1 MNDGGRIFIST
12 GEVSGDLQ
20 GALLIEALKRQAVA
34 AGYYLEIIALGGDRM
49 AAAGAQ
55 LLGNTTA
62 IGSVG
67 IWESL
72 PYVWPTLNIQQKTKQ
87 YLRENPP
94 DLVVLLDYPGPNL
107 SIGAFLRRYLP
118 QVPIV
123 YYIAPQTWVWSA
135 RQRETA
141 RFVKITE
148 LLLAIF
154 PEEARYFAAHGAKVT
169 WVGHPLID
177 RMLTFPSRSQAR
189 TALGIDPGKK
199 AIALIPASRH
209 QELKYLMP
217 AIFAA
222 AKMIQ
227 SQLDVHFWIPLSREE
242 FREPI
247 QRAIGHYGLH
257 ATISSQTEEV
267 LAAADIAITK
277 SGTVNLEL
285 AFLDVPQVVIYRVS
299 PITALIAR
307 KLLNFSIPFM
317 SPPNLVAMKQIVPE
331 FLQEEATPEA
341 IFSAGMDLLV
351 NSVRCQQMLAD
362 YQQMRQS
369 LGESGVA
376 DRAASAIGQM
386 LSNQTKEVN
395 RINPLDKRSEN
406 K

>member
-1 MNDGGRIFIST
+1 MNNGRRIFIST

-20 GALLIEALKRQAVA
+20 GALLIEALQRQAVA
-34 AGYYLEIIALGGDRM
+34 AGYSFEIIALGGDRM

-72 PYVWPTLNIQQKTKQ
+72 PYVLPTFKIQQKTKK

-107 SIGAFLRRYLP
+107 SIGTFLRRYLP

-141 RFVKITE
+141 QIVKITD

-154 PEEARYFAAHGAKVT
+154 PEEARYFAEHGAHVT

-177 RMLTFPSRSQAR
+177 RMLIFPSRTQAR
-189 TALGIDPGKK
+189 TALGIDAEKK
-199 AIALIPASRH
+199 AIALIPASRS
-209 QELKYLMP
+209 QELKYLLP

-247 QRAIGHYGLH
+247 QRAIGHYGIH
-257 ATISSQTEEV
+257 ATISSKTEEV
-267 LAAADIAITK
+267 LASADLAITK

-285 AFLDVPQVVIYRVS
+285 ALLDVPQVVLYRVS
-299 PITALIAR
+299 QITGFIAR
-307 KLLNFSIPFM
+307 KLLKFSIPFM
-317 SPPNLVAMKQIVPE
+317 SPPNLVEMREIVPE

-341 IFSAGMDLLV
+341 IVSAGMDLLV
-351 NSVRCQQMLAD
+351 NPVRRQQIHSD

-369 LGESGVA
+369 LGEPGVA
-376 DRAASAIGQM
+376 DRGAIAIGG
-386 LSNQTKEVN
+386 L
-395 RINPLDKRSEN
+395 L
-406 K
+406 

>member
-1 MNDGGRIFIST
+1 MRIFIST

-34 AGYYLEIIALGGDRM
+34 AEYRVEIIALGGDRM
-49 AAAGAQ
+49 ASAGAQ
-55 LLGNTTA
+55 LLGNTMA

-72 PYVWPTLNIQQKTKQ
+72 PYVLPTFLLQRKTKQ
-87 YLRENPP
+87 YLRQHPP

-107 SIGAFLRRYLP
+107 SIGAFCRRYLP

-135 RQRETA
+135 RQRETEQ
-141 RFVKITE
+141 FVRITD
-148 LLLAIF
+148 LLLAVF

-177 RMLTFPSRSQAR
+177 RMQAFPRCSQAR

-199 AIALIPASRH
+199 AIALIPASRR

-217 AIFAA
+217 VMFAA

-227 SQLDVHFWIPLSREE
+227 SQLTDVHFWIPLSREG
-242 FREPI
+242 FREPME
-247 QRAIGHYGLH
+247 RAIGHYGLQ
-257 ATISSQTEEV
+257 ATISSQTKEV
-267 LAAADIAITK
+267 LAAADLAIAK

-285 AFLDVPQVVIYRVS
+285 ALLDVPQVVIYRVS
-299 PITALIAR
+299 PITGFIAR

-341 IFSAGMDLLV
+341 IFSAGMDLLA
-351 NSVRCQQMLAD
+351 NPVRQQMLAD

-369 LGESGVA
+369 LGEPGVA
-376 DRAASAIGQM
+376 DRAAIAILG
-386 LSNQTKEVN
+386 L
-395 RINPLDKRSEN
+395 L
-406 K
+406 

>member
-1 MNDGGRIFIST
+1 MRIFIST

-20 GALLIEALKRQAVA
+20 GALLIEALKLAVA
-34 AGYYLEIIALGGDRM
+34 AEYRLEIIALGGDRM
-49 AAAGAQ
+49 ASAGAQ

-72 PYVWPTLNIQQKTKQ
+72 PYVLPTFLLQQKAKQ
-87 YLRENPP
+87 YLRQNPP

-107 SIGAFLRRYLP
+107 SIGAFCRRYLP
-118 QVPIV
+118 QLPIV

-135 RQRETA
+135 HGYAYRKTA
-141 RFVKITE
+141 QIVKITD
-148 LLLAIF
+148 LLLAVF
-154 PEEARYFAAHGAKVT
+154 PEEGRYFAEHGAKVT

-177 RMLTFPSRSQAR
+177 RMETFPSRSQAR

-199 AIALIPASRH
+199 AIALIPASRR

-222 AKMIQ
+222 AKIIQ
-227 SQLDVHFWIPLSREE
+227 SQLPDVHFWIPLSREE

-247 QRAIGHYGLH
+247 QRAIGHYGLQ

-267 LAAADIAITK
+267 LAAADLAITK
-277 SGTVNLEL
+277 SGTVNLEIAL
-285 AFLDVPQVVIYRVS
+285 LDVPQVVIYRVS
-299 PITALIAR
+299 PITAFIAR
-307 KLLNFSIPFM
+307 KLLKFSIPFM
-317 SPPNLVAMKQIVPE
+317 SPPNLVDMKQIVPE

-341 IFSAGMDLLV
+341 IVSAGMDLLA
-351 NSVRCQQMLAD
+351 NPVRQQMLAD

-369 LGESGVA
+369 LGEPGVA
-376 DRAASAIGQM
+376 DRTAIAILG
-386 LSNQTKEVN
+386 L
-395 RINPLDKRSEN
+395 L
-406 K
+406 

>member
-1 MNDGGRIFIST
+1 MRIFIST

-20 GALLIEALKRQAVA
+20 GALLIEALQLAVA
-34 AGYYLEIIALGGDRM
+34 AEYRVEIIALGGDRM
-49 AAAGAQ
+49 ASAGAQ

-72 PYVWPTLNIQQKTKQ
+72 PYVLPTFLLQRKTKQ
-87 YLRENPP
+87 YLRQHPP
-94 DLVVLLDYPGPNL
+94 DLVVLLDYPGHNL
-107 SIGAFLRRYLP
+107 GIGAFCRSYLP

-135 RQRETA
+135 HGYAYRKTA
-141 RFVKITE
+141 QIVKITD
-148 LLLAIF
+148 LLLAVF

-177 RMLTFPSRSQAR
+177 RMQAFPGCSQAR

-199 AIALIPASRH
+199 AIALIPASRR

-217 AIFAA
+217 VMFGA

-227 SQLDVHFWIPLSREE
+227 SKLTDVQFWIPLSREE

-247 QRAIGHYGLH
+247 QRAIGHYGLQ

-267 LAAADIAITK
+267 LAAADLAIAK

-285 AFLDVPQVVIYRVS
+285 ALLDVPQVAIYCVS
-299 PITALIAR
+299 PITAFIAR

-341 IFSAGMDLLV
+341 IFSAGMDLLA
-351 NSVRCQQMLAD
+351 NPVRQQMLAD

-369 LGESGVA
+369 LGTPGVA
-376 DRAASAIGQM
+376 DRAAIAILG
-386 LSNQTKEVN
+386 L
-395 RINPLDKRSEN
+395 L
-406 K
+406 

>member
-1 MNDGGRIFIST
+1 MNNGRRIFIST

-34 AGYYLEIIALGGDRM
+34 ADYRVEIIALGGDRM

-72 PYVWPTLNIQQKTKQ
+72 PYVLPTFRLQQKTKQ
-87 YLRENPP
+87 YLRQNPP

-135 RQRETA
+135 RQRETEK
-141 RFVKITE
+141 FVKITD

-154 PEEARYFAAHGAKVT
+154 PEEARYFAEHGAKVT

-177 RMLTFPSRSQAR
+177 RMLTFPGYNDAR
-189 TALGIDPGKK
+189 MALKIDADQK
-199 AIALIPASRH
+199 AIALIPASRR

-227 SQLDVHFWIPLSREE
+227 AQRQDVHFWIPLSREE

-247 QRAIGHYGLH
+247 QRAIGHYGLRG
-257 ATISSQTEEV
+257 TISSQTEEV
-267 LAAADIAITK
+267 LAAADLAIAK

-285 AFLDVPQVVIYRVS
+285 ALLDVPQVAIYRVS
-299 PITALIAR
+299 PITGFIAR
-307 KLLNFSIPFM
+307 KFLKFSITFM
-317 SPPNLVAMKQIVPE
+317 SPPNLVARSQIVPE

-341 IFSAGMDLLV
+341 ILSAGMDLLM
-351 NSVRCQQMLAD
+351 NPVRRQQTLAD
-362 YQQMRQS
+362 YQQMRQL
-369 LGESGVA
+369 LGEPGVA
-376 DRAASAIGQM
+376 DRGAIAILQM
-386 LSNQTKEVN
+386 LSNQTKEVLSGPE
-395 RINPLDKRSEN
+395 IAK
-406 K
+406 

>member
-1 MNDGGRIFIST
+1 MNDGRRIFIST

-72 PYVWPTLNIQQKTKQ
+72 PYVWPTFNIQQKTKQ
-87 YLRENPP
+87 YLRQNPP

-107 SIGAFLRRYLP
+107 SIGAFLRRCLP
-118 QVPIV
+118 QIPIV

-141 RFVKITE
+141 RFVKITD

-177 RMLTFPSRSQAR
+177 RMLTFPSPIQAR
-189 TALGIDPGKK
+189 TALGIDSGKK
-199 AIALIPASRH
+199 AIALIPASRR

-222 AKMIQ
+222 AKMMQ
-227 SQLDVHFWIPLSREE
+227 SQLQDVHFWIPLSRAE
-242 FREPI
+242 FRESI
-247 QRAIGHYGLH
+247 EGAIGHYGLH
-257 ATISSQTEEV
+257 ATISNKTEEV
-267 LAAADIAITK
+267 LASADLAITK

-285 AFLDVPQVVIYRVS
+285 ALLDVPQVVLYRVS
-299 PITALIAR
+299 PITAFIAR

-331 FLQEEATPEA
+331 FLQEKATPEA
-341 IFSAGMDLLV
+341 IFSAGMDLLM
-351 NSVRCQQMLAD
+351 NPVRRQQMLAD
-362 YQQMRQS
+362 YQEMRQS
-369 LGESGVA
+369 LGRPGVA
-376 DRAASAIGQM
+376 DRAAIAIGQM
-386 LSNQTKEVN
+386 L
-395 RINPLDKRSEN
+395 
-406 K
+406 

>member
-1 MNDGGRIFIST
+1 MNEGRRIFIST

-34 AGYYLEIIALGGDRM
+34 TGYYLEIIALGGDRM

-72 PYVWPTLNIQQKTKQ
+72 PYVWPTFNIQQKTKQ

-135 RQRETA
+135 RQRETSQL
-141 RFVKITE
+141 VQITD

-169 WVGHPLID
+169 WVGHPLLD
-177 RMLTFPSRSQAR
+177 RMPTFPSRSQAR
-189 TALGIDPGKK
+189 TALGIDPGKT
-199 AIALIPASRH
+199 AIALIPASRR
-209 QELKYLMP
+209 QELTYLMP
-217 AIFAA
+217 AMFAA
-222 AKMIQ
+222 AKMMQ
-227 SQLDVHFWIPLSREE
+227 SQLQDVHFWIPLSREG

-247 QRAIGHYGLH
+247 QRAIGHSGLH

-267 LAAADIAITK
+267 LASADLAITK

-285 AFLDVPQVVIYRVS
+285 ALLDVPQVVLYRVS
-299 PITALIAR
+299 PITAFIAR
-307 KLLNFSIPFM
+307 KLLNFAILFM
-317 SPPNLVAMKQIVPE
+317 SPANLVEMKEVVPE

-351 NSVRCQQMLAD
+351 NPVRQQMLAD
-362 YQQMRQS
+362 YRQMRQS
-369 LGESGVA
+369 LGTPGVA
-376 DRAASAIGQM
+376 DRAAIAILQM
-386 LSNQTKEVN
+386 LSNQTKEVL
-395 RINPLDKRSEN
+395 PT
-406 K
+406 